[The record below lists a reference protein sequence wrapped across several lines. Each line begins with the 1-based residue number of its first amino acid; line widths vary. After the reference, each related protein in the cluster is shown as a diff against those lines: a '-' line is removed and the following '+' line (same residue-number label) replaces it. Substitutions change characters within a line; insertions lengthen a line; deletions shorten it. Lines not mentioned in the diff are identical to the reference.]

1 MNSKQIE
8 LVRSSWARVS
18 AIDDVTFGSRF
29 YNRLF
34 EMAPD
39 IRALFNRPIP
49 EQSRKLVTILD
60 HVIEKIDAL
69 EDIIENVVKL
79 AHRHEN
85 YVVKPE
91 HYTVVG
97 EALIWTLEKEMGNLW
112 NEDLKVAWTMCYVT
126 ISTAMLQAMKQLR
139 LRG

>member
-1 MNSKQIE
+1 MTSKQID
-8 LVRSSWARVS
+8 LVRSSWAQAATDEV
-18 AIDDVTFGSRF
+18 AFGVRF

-34 EMAPD
+34 DMAPE
-39 IRALFNRPIP
+39 IRPMFHRPIP

-69 EDIIENVVKL
+69 DDIVENVVKL
-79 AHRHEN
+79 ASRHES
-85 YVVKPE
+85 YGVRPE

-97 EALIWTLEKEMGNLW
+97 EALLWTLEKELGDQW
-112 NEDLKVAWTMCYVT
+112 NEELKIAWTVCYVT
-126 ISTAMLQAMKQLR
+126 MSTAMLQAMKQLK